1 MVFYYCFY
9 QSCSSCLFEA
19 VVTALRLTH
28 LGLSKTNGL
37 LWKLRFEVACCWL
50 WTVGCLSN
58 FYSSLSNRT
67 SCSQID
73 CYSPKKSVC
82 CVSHV
87 LFLLCVESNVI
98 FVMCFG
104 FYCCC
109 ARYKAFRVPTFEN
122 PLKSMSW
129 CFCLF
134 SCPRVTPKVLPPIG
148 LKCYL
153 WVGVR

>member
-1 MVFYYCFY
+1 MNKGKERGDVAGEGKLKGSRTLPLMVFYYCFY

-109 ARYKAFRVPTFEN
+109 ARYKAFRVPTF
-122 PLKSMSW
+122 
-129 CFCLF
+129 
-134 SCPRVTPKVLPPIG
+134 
-148 LKCYL
+148 
-153 WVGVR
+153 